1 VPISMPFIS
10 CSFALS
16 VSRYKLSFTVR
27 GACPCNKPRLLR
39 VKKNVNPS
47 PELRA
52 AVSKPV
58 ETSPPFFAA
67 RLCLTDLLVLTYLV
81 PLPKVSSLLP
91 FGFAPDV
98 LPNEAGD
105 LCAVVQTTAAFCE
118 QARLSFAPKD
128 SGESYRE
135 ITYRVLGRVAKSEPG
150 AYVLRSFY
158 TADAVYLAHRAVE
171 KNADFARATVHI
183 SGNPVSGSLAGYR
196 LRTVADRGTTEW
208 DTVTS
213 DTENAPAAPFGNFAD
228 QTRFLLRRTALY
240 FAPVAP
246 VRGWYGLSPLVFPA
260 ELPPAVSSRLVSARL
275 TPWREWG
282 VMDAEAASA
291 PQSVLYLPK
300 LSVSAYAPRPVKL
313 S

>member
-1 VPISMPFIS
+1 MRYGL
-10 CSFALS
+10 SFA
-16 VSRYKLSFTVR
+16 VR
-27 GACPCNKPRLLR
+27 RACPCNKRRDIR

-47 PELRA
+47 PELSTVVSV
-52 AVSKPV
+52 AVPDRV
-58 ETSPPFFAA
+58 ETPPKLFAA
-67 RLCLTDLLVLTYLV
+67 SLCFTDLLVLTYLA
-81 PLPKVSSLLP
+81 PLAKVLPLLP
-91 FGFAPDV
+91 AGFTPDV
-98 LPNEAGD
+98 LPSETGD

-118 QARLSFAPKD
+118 SARLPFAPKG

-135 ITYRVLGRVAKSEPG
+135 ITYRVLGRVTKNEPG

-171 KNADFARATVHI
+171 RNADFARATVHI

-208 DTVTS
+208 DTVASETG
-213 DTENAPAAPFGNFAD
+213 TAPAAPFGNFSD
-228 QTRFLLRRTALY
+228 QTRFLVRRAALY

-246 VRGWYGLSPLVFPA
+246 VRGWFGLSPLVLPA
-260 ELPPAVSSRLVSARL
+260 EIPPATSVRLVSARL

-282 VMDAEAASA
+282 VLDAEAAFA
-291 PQSVLYLPK
+291 PQSVLYLPN
-300 LSVSAYAPRPVKL
+300 LSVSAYPPRPVKL